1 MTVWQDSWTFR
12 IVDQDTGAAVP
23 GVPVSVLESGGGA
36 GGYWVSDADGLVRI
50 PKHDQPRLR
59 LRVGLRNEE
68 ALEFDARSLP
78 DDPIPL
84 TAPRDM
90 SVRGRPAGATPA
102 AAAPVAAP
110 AAAAPAAEPP
120 AAALSP
126 PTPVLP
132 LASPAAAAASLAPP
146 QLGHVMRFARVGVR
160 PQDRD
165 ITEAASP
172 DPTAVRYGVLLE
184 IELVWQSLGAAAGG
198 TLYSISLGP
207 GEEVKL
213 AISDGRWRKSPD
225 ARERPL
231 QIVAKMVGARQIGD
245 GMDAMPLDVCMVS
258 DLANA
263 ATETVTLLAER
274 TGRTCEA
281 LRRRALGVTEL
292 NGEKA
297 PGAALRTLRNMRSEG
312 VLTYHFVEP
321 VERHRVIVRS
331 PRFRPALLVPFRLP
345 NIATREVV
353 QRFGHALR
361 RNLLDRSLDAD
372 FELVRGPD
380 PVPPEVK
387 QRVYAHI
394 AAHLPYYSA
403 TIIAAGDPAERF
415 FALAKLRDPQGHPM
429 TDVIEN
435 IVVDRVG
442 NYVAFPLRS
451 VAHTTPEWRS
461 ALTASSMQAVRATQ
475 EFIVTLPVPGVWLRS
490 ELFPAHLATES
501 DAGAEDVKPEA
512 GRTERRKRG

>member
-1 MTVWQDSWTFR
+1 MTAWQDAWTFR

-23 GVPVSVLESGGGA
+23 GVPVSVLESGGRS
-36 GGYWVSDADGLVRI
+36 GGYWVSDSDGLVRI

-68 ALEFDARSLP
+68 AIEFDARSLP

-84 TAPRDM
+84 TAPRDL
-90 SVRGRPAGATPA
+90 SVPGT
-102 AAAPVAAP
+102 AAPSAP
-110 AAAAPAAEPP
+110 AAAPPPPPSPTPSPATTPAAQHQ
-120 AAALSP
+120 A
-126 PTPVLP
+126 
-132 LASPAAAAASLAPP
+132 
-146 QLGHVMRFARVGVR
+146 GHLMRFARIGVL

-165 ITEAASP
+165 ITAESSADS
-172 DPTAVRYGVLLE
+172 TSMRYGVLVE
-184 IELVWQSLGAAAGG
+184 IELVWQSLGSQAGG

-213 AISDGRWRKSPD
+213 AVSDGRWRKSPD

-245 GMDAMPLDVCMVS
+245 GMDATPLDVCVAA
-258 DLANA
+258 DLPSA
-263 ATETVTLLAER
+263 AADTIKLLAER
-274 TGRTCEA
+274 TARTCEA

-292 NGEKA
+292 GGDVA
-297 PGAALRTLRNMRSEG
+297 SGATRTLRNMRSEG

-321 VERHRVIVRS
+321 IERHRVIVRT

-361 RNLLDRSLDAD
+361 RNLLDRTLGAD
-372 FELVRGPD
+372 IDQVRGPD
-380 PVPPEVK
+380 AVPAAVER
-387 QRVYAHI
+387 RVYAHI

-415 FALAKLRDPQGHPM
+415 FALAKLRDPRGRPL

-442 NYVAFPLRS
+442 SYVAFPLRS
-451 VAHTTPEWRS
+451 TDFTTPEWRS
-461 ALTASSMQAVRATQ
+461 ALAASATQ
-475 EFIVTLPVPGVWLRS
+475 PARASQEFSVTLPVPGVWLRS

-501 DAGAEDVKPEA
+501 AAGAEDVKPESEA
-512 GRTERRKRG
+512 GRTERRKRR

>member
-23 GVPVSVLESGGGA
+23 GVPVSVLASGGG
-36 GGYWVSDADGLVRI
+36 GGVSGYWVSDADGLVRI

-68 ALEFDARSLP
+68 AIEFDARSLP

-84 TAPRDM
+84 TAPRDL
-90 SVRGRPAGATPA
+90 SVGGGGGSGRPAGG
-102 AAAPVAAP
+102 AAP
-110 AAAAPAAEPP
+110 ARAVEPP
-120 AAALSP
+120 AEPA
-126 PTPVLP
+126 P
-132 LASPAAAAASLAPP
+132 LAELQP
-146 QLGHVMRFARVGVR
+146 GHVMRFARVGVR
-160 PQDRD
+160 PEDRD
-165 ITEAASP
+165 ITEAASH
-172 DPTAVRYGVLLE
+172 DPTAVCYGVLLE
-184 IELVWQSLGAAAGG
+184 IELVWQSLGAAAGA

-213 AISDGRWRKSPD
+213 AIADGRWRKSAD

-245 GMDAMPLDVCMVS
+245 GLDAMPLDVCIVS
-258 DLANA
+258 DLPGA
-263 ATETVTLLAER
+263 AADTVTLLAER
-274 TGRTCEA
+274 TARSCEA
-281 LRRRALGVTEL
+281 LRRRALGITEL
-292 NGEKA
+292 NGEKP
-297 PGAALRTLRNMRSEG
+297 PGTPLRTLRNMRSEG

-321 VERHRVIVRS
+321 VERHRVIVRT

-361 RNLLDRSLDAD
+361 RNLLDRNLGAD
-372 FELVRGPD
+372 FDLVRGPD
-380 PVPPEVK
+380 PVPAPVK
-387 QRVYAHI
+387 QRVFAHI

-415 FALAKLRDPQGHPM
+415 FALAKLRDPRGHPL

-461 ALTASSMQAVRATQ
+461 ALTASAMQQVRASQ

-490 ELFPAHLATES
+490 ELFPAHVATES
-501 DAGAEDVKPEA
+501 DAGAAEVKAE
-512 GRTERRKRG
+512 GRTERRKRS

>member
-1 MTVWQDSWTFR
+1 MTIWRDCWTFR

-23 GVPVSVLESGGGA
+23 GVPVSVLESGGGRGGA
-36 GGYWVSDADGLVRI
+36 ASGYWVSDADGLVRI

-68 ALEFDARSLP
+68 AIEFDARSLP

-84 TAPRDM
+84 TAPRDL
-90 SVRGRPAGATPA
+90 SVGRATA
-102 AAAPVAAP
+102 AAARAVEPP
-110 AAAAPAAEPP
+110 PP
-120 AAALSP
+120 AALTATLTPTATDISP
-126 PTPVLP
+126 P
-132 LASPAAAAASLAPP
+132 ADAAASLAQP
-146 QLGHVMRFARVGVR
+146 QPGQLMRFARVGVR
-160 PQDRD
+160 PEDRD
-165 ITEAASP
+165 ITEAAASP

-207 GEEVKL
+207 GEEVQL

-225 ARERPL
+225 AGERPL

-245 GMDAMPLDVCMVS
+245 ALDAVPLDVCIAS
-258 DLANA
+258 DLAAA
-263 ATETVTLLAER
+263 ATDTVTLLAER
-274 TGRTCEA
+274 TARTCEA
-281 LRRRALGVTEL
+281 LRRRALGVTAL
-292 NGEKA
+292 NGDKA

-321 VERHRVIVRS
+321 VERHRVIVRT
-331 PRFRPALLVPFRLP
+331 PRFRPALLVPFLLP

-380 PVPPEVK
+380 PVAAAVK

-415 FALAKLRDPQGHPM
+415 FALAKLRDPQGHPL

-461 ALTASSMQAVRATQ
+461 ALTANAMQKVRATQ

-490 ELFPAHLATES
+490 ELFPAHVATDS
-501 DAGAEDVKPEA
+501 DEA
-512 GRTERRKRG
+512 GGSVEVKTEGRPERRKRG

>member
-1 MTVWQDSWTFR
+1 MTIWRDCWTFR

-23 GVPVSVLESGGGA
+23 GVPVSVLESGSGRGGA
-36 GGYWVSDADGLVRI
+36 ASGYWVSDADGLVRI

-68 ALEFDARSLP
+68 AIEFDARSLP

-84 TAPRDM
+84 TAPRDL
-90 SVRGRPAGATPA
+90 SVGRATA
-102 AAAPVAAP
+102 AAARAVEPP
-110 AAAAPAAEPP
+110 PP
-120 AAALSP
+120 AALTATLTPTATDISP
-126 PTPVLP
+126 P
-132 LASPAAAAASLAPP
+132 ADAAASLAQP
-146 QLGHVMRFARVGVR
+146 QPGQLMRFARVGVR
-160 PQDRD
+160 PEDRD
-165 ITEAASP
+165 ITEAAASP

-213 AISDGRWRKSPD
+213 AIADGRWRKSAD

-245 GMDAMPLDVCMVS
+245 GMDAMPLDVCIAS
-258 DLANA
+258 DLRSV

-274 TGRTCEA
+274 TARSCEA
-281 LRRRALGVTEL
+281 LRRRALGITEV
-292 NGEKA
+292 NGVQP
-297 PGAALRTLRNMRSEG
+297 PGVPLRTLRNMRSEG

-321 VERHRVIVRS
+321 VERHRVIVRT
-331 PRFRPALLVPFRLP
+331 PRFRPALLVPFQLP

-361 RNLLDRSLDAD
+361 RNLLDRTLGTD
-372 FELVRGPD
+372 FDLVRSPD
-380 PVPPEVK
+380 QVSAAVER
-387 QRVYAHI
+387 RVYAHI

-415 FALAKLRDPQGHPM
+415 FALAKLRDPRGHPL

-435 IVVDRVG
+435 VVVDRVG

-461 ALTASSMQAVRATQ
+461 ALTSSAMQQVRATQ
-475 EFIVTLPVPGVWLRS
+475 EFMVTLPVPGVWLRS
-490 ELFPAHLATES
+490 ELFPAHVATES
-501 DAGAEDVKPEA
+501 DGGTAEVKTE

>member
-1 MTVWQDSWTFR
+1 MTAWQDSWTFR

-23 GVPVSVLESGGGA
+23 GVPVSVLESGGRA
-36 GGYWVSDADGLVRI
+36 GGYWVSDSDGLVRI

-68 ALEFDARSLP
+68 AIEFDARSLP

-84 TAPRDM
+84 TAPRDI
-90 SVRGRPAGATPA
+90 SVPGTA
-102 AAAPVAAP
+102 APSAPVAVPDTTTAQ
-110 AAAAPAAEPP
+110 
-120 AAALSP
+120 
-126 PTPVLP
+126 
-132 LASPAAAAASLAPP
+132 P
-146 QLGHVMRFARVGVR
+146 QPGGGHLMRFARIGVF

-165 ITEAASP
+165 ITEASSQ
-172 DPTAVRYGVLLE
+172 DSTAVRYGVLIE
-184 IELVWQSLGAAAGG
+184 IELVWQSLGAEAGG

-213 AISDGRWRKSPD
+213 AISDGRWRKSAD

-245 GMDAMPLDVCMVS
+245 GLDAMPLDACVAA
-258 DLANA
+258 DLSSA
-263 ATETVTLLAER
+263 AADTVKLLAER
-274 TGRTCEA
+274 TARTCEA

-292 NGEKA
+292 DGEKA
-297 PGAALRTLRNMRSEG
+297 SGATLRTLRNMRSEG

-321 VERHRVIVRS
+321 IERHRVIVRT

-361 RNLLDRSLDAD
+361 RNLLDRNLGAD
-372 FELVRGPD
+372 FDLVRGPD
-380 PVPPEVK
+380 AVPAAVE

-394 AAHLPYYSA
+394 AAHLAYYSA

-415 FALAKLRDPQGHPM
+415 FALAKLRDPRGHPL
-429 TDVIEN
+429 TDLIEN
-435 IVVDRVG
+435 TVVDRVG

-451 VAHTTPEWRS
+451 VAHASPEWRS
-461 ALTASSMQAVRATQ
+461 ALTSSSGQPPRTSQ
-475 EFIVTLPVPGVWLRS
+475 EFSVTLPVPGVWLRS
-490 ELFPAHLATES
+490 ELFPAQVATER
-501 DAGAEDVKPEA
+501 DAGAEDVPAE
-512 GRTERRKRG
+512 GRTERRKRR

>member
-1 MTVWQDSWTFR
+1 MTAWQDSWTFR

-23 GVPVSVLESGGGA
+23 GAPVSVLESGGRA
-36 GGYWVSDADGLVRI
+36 GGYWVSDSDGLVRI

-68 ALEFDARSLP
+68 AIEFDARSLP

-84 TAPRDM
+84 TAPRDI
-90 SVRGRPAGATPA
+90 SVPGTA
-102 AAAPVAAP
+102 APSAPVAVPDTTTAQ
-110 AAAAPAAEPP
+110 
-120 AAALSP
+120 
-126 PTPVLP
+126 
-132 LASPAAAAASLAPP
+132 P
-146 QLGHVMRFARVGVR
+146 QPGGGHLMRFARIGVF

-165 ITEAASP
+165 ITEASSQ
-172 DPTAVRYGVLLE
+172 DSTAVRYGVLIE
-184 IELVWQSLGAAAGG
+184 IELVWQSLGAEAGA

-245 GMDAMPLDVCMVS
+245 GLDAMPLDACVAA
-258 DLANA
+258 DLPSA
-263 ATETVTLLAER
+263 AADTVKLLAER
-274 TGRTCEA
+274 TARMCEA

-292 NGEKA
+292 DGEKA
-297 PGAALRTLRNMRSEG
+297 SGATLRTLRNMRSEG

-321 VERHRVIVRS
+321 IERHRVIVRT

-361 RNLLDRSLDAD
+361 RNLLDRNLGAD
-372 FELVRGPD
+372 FDLVRGPD
-380 PVPPEVK
+380 AVPAALE

-394 AAHLPYYSA
+394 AAHLAYYSA

-415 FALAKLRDPQGHPM
+415 FALAKLRDPRGHPL
-429 TDVIEN
+429 TDLIEN
-435 IVVDRVG
+435 TVVDRVG

-451 VAHTTPEWRS
+451 VAHASPEWRS
-461 ALTASSMQAVRATQ
+461 ALTSSSGQPPRTSQ
-475 EFIVTLPVPGVWLRS
+475 EFSVTLPVPGVWLRS
-490 ELFPAHLATES
+490 ELFPAQVATER
-501 DAGAEDVKPEA
+501 DAGAEDVPAE
-512 GRTERRKRG
+512 GRTERRKRR

>member
-1 MTVWQDSWTFR
+1 MTAWQDSWTFR

-23 GVPVSVLESGGGA
+23 GVPVSVLESGGRA
-36 GGYWVSDADGLVRI
+36 GGYWVSDSDGLVRI

-68 ALEFDARSLP
+68 AIEFDTRSLP

-84 TAPRDM
+84 TAPRDL
-90 SVRGRPAGATPA
+90 SVGRTAA
-102 AAAPVAAP
+102 AAAPVAAAPPPLPAPSPSRSPVSTP
-110 AAAAPAAEPP
+110 AAQPP
-120 AAALSP
+120 P
-126 PTPVLP
+126 
-132 LASPAAAAASLAPP
+132 
-146 QLGHVMRFARVGVR
+146 GHLMRFVR
-160 PQDRD
+160 ISDLPKDRD
-165 ITEAASP
+165 V
-172 DPTAVRYGVLLE
+172 TAESSRDSTSMCYGVLVEL
-184 IELVWQSLGAAAGG
+184 ELVWQSLGSQAGG

-213 AISDGRWRKSPD
+213 TVADGRWRKSPD

-245 GMDAMPLDVCMVS
+245 GLDATPLDVCVAS
-258 DLANA
+258 DLPSA
-263 ATETVTLLAER
+263 AVDTVKLLAER
-274 TGRTCEA
+274 TARTCEA
-281 LRRRALGVTEL
+281 LRRRAMGITEFD
-292 NGEKA
+292 GDK
-297 PGAALRTLRNMRSEG
+297 GSGGGTTLRTLRNMRSEG

-321 VERHRVIVRS
+321 IERHRVIVRT

-353 QRFGHALR
+353 QRFGHAIR
-361 RNLLDRSLDAD
+361 RSLLDRNLGADVDQVRSADA
-372 FELVRGPD
+372 
-380 PVPPEVK
+380 VPAAVER
-387 QRVYAHI
+387 RVYAHI

-415 FALAKLRDPQGHPM
+415 FALAKLRDPCGRPL

-451 VAHTTPEWRS
+451 IADTTPEWRS
-461 ALTASSMQAVRATQ
+461 ALIANVKQPARASQ
-475 EFIVTLPVPGVWLRS
+475 EFSVTLPVPGVWLRS
-490 ELFPAHLATES
+490 ELFPA
-501 DAGAEDVKPEA
+501 
-512 GRTERRKRG
+512 

>member
-1 MTVWQDSWTFR
+1 MTTWQAFWTFR
-12 IVDQDTGAAVP
+12 IVDQDTGAAAP
-23 GVPVSVLESGGGA
+23 GVPVSVLEDGGRA

-68 ALEFDARSLP
+68 AIELDARSLP

-84 TAPRDM
+84 TAPRD
-90 SVRGRPAGATPA
+90 VPVVG
-102 AAAPVAAP
+102 AAAPSRPSA
-110 AAAAPAAEPP
+110 PP
-120 AAALSP
+120 AAAP
-126 PTPVLP
+126 PPP
-132 LASPAAAAASLAPP
+132 PPPAPP
-146 QLGHVMRFARVGVR
+146 AERPQPGQLMRFARIGVL

-165 ITEAASP
+165 ITAAPDAQQSATQSP

-184 IELVWQSLGAAAGG
+184 IELIWQSLGAQAGD
-198 TLYSISLGP
+198 TLYSVSLGP

-213 AISDGRWRKSPD
+213 AVSDGRWRKKPD

-231 QIVAKMVGARQIGD
+231 QIVAKMVGARQLGD
-245 GMDAMPLDVCMVS
+245 GMDAMPLDAYVATNLPS
-258 DLANA
+258 A
-263 ATETVTLLAER
+263 AADTVRLLAER
-274 TGRTCEA
+274 TVRTCEA
-281 LRRRALGVTEL
+281 LRRRALGITEL
-292 NGEKA
+292 EGGEQ
-297 PGAALRTLRNMRSEG
+297 PTGTSVRTLRNMRSEG

-321 VERHRVIVRS
+321 IERHRVIVRT

-353 QRFGHALR
+353 RRFGHVLR
-361 RNLLDRSLDAD
+361 RNLLDRTL
-372 FELVRGPD
+372 GPD
-380 PVPPEVK
+380 IDQILGADAPPAAVE

-415 FALAKLRDPQGHPM
+415 FALAKLRDPRGRPL
-429 TDVIEN
+429 TDMIEN
-435 IVVDRVG
+435 VVVDRVG

-451 VAHTTPEWRS
+451 ADFTTPEWRS
-461 ALTASSMQAVRATQ
+461 ALAALAAPASSAARAST
-475 EFIVTLPVPGVWLRS
+475 EVIVTLPVPGVWLRS
-490 ELFPAHLATES
+490 ELFPAQLATES
-501 DAGAEDVKPEA
+501 DAGAEDVKPET

>member
-1 MTVWQDSWTFR
+1 MTTWQDSWTFR

-23 GVPVSVLESGGGA
+23 GVPVSVLEGGGRA

-68 ALEFDARSLP
+68 AIELDARSLP

-84 TAPRDM
+84 TAPRDIP
-90 SVRGRPAGATPA
+90 VAG
-102 AAAPVAAP
+102 AAAPSAP
-110 AAAAPAAEPP
+110 PAPPAAAPAA
-120 AAALSP
+120 
-126 PTPVLP
+126 TQ
-132 LASPAAAAASLAPP
+132 P
-146 QLGHVMRFARVGVR
+146 QPGHLMRFARIGVL
-160 PQDRD
+160 PQDQD
-165 ITEAASP
+165 ITAAPDAQHSAAPPP
-172 DPTAVRYGVLLE
+172 DPTTVRYGVLLE
-184 IELVWQSLGAAAGG
+184 VELIWQSLGAQAGD

-213 AISDGRWRKSPD
+213 AVSDGRWRKKPD

-231 QIVAKMVGARQIGD
+231 QIVAKMVGARQLGD
-245 GMDAMPLDVCMVS
+245 GMDAVPLDPCVAS
-258 DLANA
+258 NLPSA
-263 ATETVTLLAER
+263 AADTVRLLAER
-274 TGRTCEA
+274 TVRTCEA

-292 NGEKA
+292 EGEQ
-297 PGAALRTLRNMRSEG
+297 PVGASVRTLRNMRSEG

-321 VERHRVIVRS
+321 VERHRVIVRT
-331 PRFRPALLVPFRLP
+331 PRLRPALLVPFRLP

-353 QRFGHALR
+353 RRFGHALR
-361 RNLLDRSLDAD
+361 RSLLDRAL
-372 FELVRGPD
+372 GPDIDQVLGAD
-380 PVPPEVK
+380 PVPAAAE

-415 FALAKLRDPQGHPM
+415 FALAKLRDPRGRPL

-435 IVVDRVG
+435 VVVDRVG

-451 VAHTTPEWRS
+451 PDFTTPEWRS
-461 ALTASSMQAVRATQ
+461 ALAGLAALAAPASSAAQLARASQ
-475 EFIVTLPVPGVWLRS
+475 EVIVTLPVPGVWLRS

-501 DAGAEDVKPEA
+501 DAGAAGAAGAEDVKTEA
-512 GRTERRKRG
+512 ARTERRKRR

>member
-23 GVPVSVLESGGGA
+23 GVPVSVLESGGRA

-68 ALEFDARSLP
+68 AIEFDARSLP
-78 DDPIPL
+78 DDAIPL
-84 TAPRDM
+84 TAPRDI
-90 SVRGRPAGATPA
+90 SLPGT
-102 AAAPVAAP
+102 AAPSA
-110 AAAAPAAEPP
+110 PP
-120 AAALSP
+120 AVASTAAQ
-126 PTPVLP
+126 
-132 LASPAAAAASLAPP
+132 P
-146 QLGHVMRFARVGVR
+146 QTGQLMRFARIGVL

-165 ITEAASP
+165 ITAGPEDKHSAAPLP
-172 DPTAVRYGVLLE
+172 DPTSMRYGVLLE
-184 IELVWQSLGAAAGG
+184 IELIWQSLGAQAGD

-213 AISDGRWRKSPD
+213 AVSDGRWRKSPD

-245 GMDAMPLDVCMVS
+245 GMDAVPLDACVAA
-258 DLANA
+258 DLASA
-263 ATETVTLLAER
+263 AADTVTVLAER
-274 TGRTCEA
+274 TARACEA

-292 NGEKA
+292 EGEKPA
-297 PGAALRTLRNMRSEG
+297 GTSVRTLRNMRSEG

-321 VERHRVIVRS
+321 IERHRVIVRT

-353 QRFGHALR
+353 RRFGHTLR
-361 RNLLDRSLDAD
+361 RNLLDRTLGAD
-372 FELVRGPD
+372 IDQVLGGGAD
-380 PVPPEVK
+380 PVPTAAE

-415 FALAKLRDPQGHPM
+415 FALAKLRDPRGRPL

-451 VAHTTPEWRS
+451 ADFTTPEWRS
-461 ALTASSMQAVRATQ
+461 ALASSAAQLARASQ
-475 EFIVTLPVPGVWLRS
+475 EFSVTLPVPGVWLRS

-501 DAGAEDVKPEA
+501 DAGAAGAGGAEDVKPEA
-512 GRTERRKRG
+512 GRTERRKRR